1 MRFRL
6 TALAIAMAGFA
17 AASSPASAASA
28 APSTDGRIVVA
39 QNFDVRIGEGRPRY
53 REDVRIGEGRARYRD
68 DVRIRERR
76 VYRGPERC
84 RVTIVRERRPN
95 GRVVERRIR
104 RCR

>member
-6 TALAIAMAGFA
+6 TALAVAMAGFA
-17 AASSPASAASA
+17 ALSSPASAASA
-28 APSTDGRIVVA
+28 APSNDGRIVVA
-39 QNFDVRIGEGRPRY
+39 QNFDVRIGEGRP
-53 REDVRIGEGRARYRD
+53 RYRD

-84 RVTIVRERRPN
+84 RVTVVRERRPN